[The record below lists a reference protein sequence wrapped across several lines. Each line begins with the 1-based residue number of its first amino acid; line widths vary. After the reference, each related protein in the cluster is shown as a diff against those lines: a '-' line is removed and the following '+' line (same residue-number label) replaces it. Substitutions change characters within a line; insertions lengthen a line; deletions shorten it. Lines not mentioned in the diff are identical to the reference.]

1 MKKSRYTEEQIIA
14 VLKEADAGTKVQDLR
29 RKHNI
34 SDVTFCQWRSKYGGM
49 EVPEVPLLKALVAD
63 LSCDNQALKLVVSK
77 KVVTP
82 VAKRETAGPIREE
95 LGLSERRSC
104 RGLGVGRS
112 SLQYVPRLDCNATL
126 RVRLKELAG
135 AHRRFGSPRLHVL
148 LKREG
153 WVVNHDVYRAFLPA
167 GRPVLA
173 GGASAAGSDASELA
187 HGLRHRQPGQWPSVQ
202 KPSPSSMITAAS
214 ASQSRPTSRST
225 ASMSRGRSSDSRK
238 PPGCAGL
245 ITSTMRPWKS
255 SSPP

>member
-1 MKKSRYTEEQIIA
+1 
-14 VLKEADAGTKVQDLR
+14 
-29 RKHNI
+29 
-34 SDVTFCQWRSKYGGM
+34 M
-49 EVPEVPLLKALVAD
+49 EVSEAPLLKALVAD

-104 RGLGVGRS
+104 RVLGVGRS
-112 SLQYVPRLDCNATL
+112 LLQYVPRLDRNATL
-126 RVRLKELAG
+126 RVQLKELAG

-173 GGASAAGSDASELA
+173 AQAPPEATPASWRMDFVTDSLTNGRRFRNP
-187 HGLRHRQPGQWPSVQ
+187 HHR
-202 KPSPSSMITAAS
+202 
-214 ASQSRPTSRST
+214 R
-225 ASMSRGRSSDSRK
+225 
-238 PPGCAGL
+238 
-245 ITSTMRPWKS
+245 
-255 SSPP
+255 